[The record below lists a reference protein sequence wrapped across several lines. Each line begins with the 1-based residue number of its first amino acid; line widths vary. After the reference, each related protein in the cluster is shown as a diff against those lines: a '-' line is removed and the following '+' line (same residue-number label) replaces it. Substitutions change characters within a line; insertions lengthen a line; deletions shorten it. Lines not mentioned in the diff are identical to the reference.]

1 MIGKTK
7 IVDSLYSGHIP
18 RSTSA
23 VKAGI
28 RLKSSMLDYF
38 MMVWMMRKMR
48 RALSQFVL
56 RAGLLLGNTSR
67 VP

>member
-7 IVDSLYSGHIP
+7 IVDSMYSGHIP

-28 RLKSSMLDYF
+28 RLNSSMLDYF
-38 MMVWMMRKMR
+38 MMIRMMRKMR

-56 RAGLLLGNTSR
+56 RAGLLPVNIKR